1 MFDENVNERV
11 NITEPERIE
20 CYRAD
25 DSTENLINSFICNIM
40 NLYRMSLPDTV
51 LKCPCFWTY
60 DCLCLVNNRVF
71 INRRSHIMLV
81 YIFMSTNI

>member
-1 MFDENVNERV
+1 MFDENVNEHV

-40 NLYRMSLPDTV
+40 NLYRMSLPDPV
-51 LKCPCFWTY
+51 LHCPCYWTFVR
-60 DCLCLVNNRVF
+60 LVNNRVF

-81 YIFMSTNI
+81 YIFMSTKI